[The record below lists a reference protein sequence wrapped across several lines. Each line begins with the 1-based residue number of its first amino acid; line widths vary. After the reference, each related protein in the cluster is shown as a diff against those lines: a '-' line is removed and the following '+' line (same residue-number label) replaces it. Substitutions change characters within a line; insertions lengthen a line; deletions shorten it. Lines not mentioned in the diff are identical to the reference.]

1 VQPTPP
7 DQVEP
12 DGEATQPVSPPSPDP
27 EGREFGAVDLPT
39 DLPPLVP
46 GSVLDHRYELQELIA
61 AGGMSTVW
69 RGLDRRLHRTVAV
82 KVVRDELIADL
93 TARIRFEHEARM
105 SAGFHSPHIVDV
117 YDVGM
122 GSERQYLVME
132 LVDGETLGDR
142 IDRGAIEPV
151 LAVAIADRVL
161 AALEVAHAAGTVH
174 RDVKPGN
181 VLLPTEGGVKLVD
194 FGIAKAIGESMAAT
208 TGAGQVLG
216 TPSYLSPEQVAGQPA
231 GPASDVYAV
240 GTLLYEMICGAPP
253 FAGGDPLSVALA
265 RQTEEPV
272 PLLAACGADVSRELA
287 DVVARALARDPADRY
302 PGAAEMRAALGRAT
316 SPTSSTTVAPPPG
329 SADAPAGPDDPTVV
343 GTAPVVVPAP
353 AEAKTDAPAPAAG
366 ANATAAAG
374 TRAGLL
380 PTRADGD
387 PTVVDPSGAEDE
399 PTVRA
404 PSVVEDD
411 PTVRAPSVVEDE
423 ATRVAPAVAA
433 AAGPDPGDDR
443 DDPTGRT
450 AAMPA
455 PTPEPGTDD
464 DERMPGPWL
473 VGAMAV
479 ALVLAGVIAAAVLTG
494 DDGGWDSVAGDEVAG
509 NGTLATAAATVSDL
523 EALLRADP
531 ERWGPASLDLADGL
545 AELDAL
551 DGAAQG
557 EQARELQRALDLW
570 AEGDQLEPELVDHA
584 RGVIEPLAMIPLEDE
599 GEAAPE
605 AEPVDEPSRGGG
617 QGRGGGPPPGRG
629 R

>member
-12 DGEATQPVSPPSPDP
+12 DGQATQPVSPPSPDP
-27 EGREFGAVDLPT
+27 EGRELGGVGLPT
-39 DLPPLVP
+39 DLSPLVP

-82 KVVRDELIADL
+82 KVVRDELITDL

-132 LVDGETLGDR
+132 LVEGETLGDR
-142 IDRGAIEPV
+142 IGRGTIDPV

-194 FGIAKAIGESMAAT
+194 FGIAKAIGESAAAT

-240 GTLLYEMICGAPP
+240 GTLLYEMICGSPP

-265 RQTEEPV
+265 RQTEEPT
-272 PLLAACGADVSRELA
+272 PLLDACGAGVSQELA
-287 DVVARALARDPADRY
+287 DVVARALARDPEDRY
-302 PGAAEMRAALGRAT
+302 PDATEMRAALGRAT
-316 SPTSSTTVAPPPG
+316 SPTSSATVAPPPG
-329 SADAPAGPDDPTVV
+329 GSGASAGPDDPTVV
-343 GTAPVVVPAP
+343 GTAPVVPVPDP
-353 AEAKTDAPAPAAG
+353 AHDGAG
-366 ANATAAAG
+366 AGADADTQ
-374 TRAGLL
+374 AGLL
-380 PTRADGD
+380 ATRADGD
-387 PTVVDPSGAEDE
+387 AQAGLLATRADGDRTVLHAAEGDDE
-399 PTVRA
+399 P
-404 PSVVEDD
+404 
-411 PTVRAPSVVEDE
+411 
-423 ATRVAPAVAA
+423 TRVAPAVAA
-433 AAGPDPGDDR
+433 DPQPGDDR
-443 DDPTGRT
+443 DDRDDRDGPADRT
-450 AAMPA
+450 ATMPA
-455 PTPEPGTDD
+455 PAPGAAGDDGERTPSA
-464 DERMPGPWL
+464 WL
-473 VGAMAV
+473 VGAVAV
-479 ALVLAGVIAAAVLTG
+479 ALVLAGVIAATVLTG
-494 DDGGWDSVAGDEVAG
+494 DDGGWDSVAGDEVASG
-509 NGTLATAAATVSDL
+509 NGSLAAAAATVGDL
-523 EALLRADP
+523 EALLRSDP
-531 ERWGPASLDLADGL
+531 ERWGPAALDLADGL

-551 DGAAQG
+551 EGGAQG
-557 EQARELQRALDLW
+557 EKARELQRALDLW
-570 AEGDQLEPELVDHA
+570 AEGDQLDADLVDHA
-584 RGVIEPLAMIPLEDE
+584 REVIDPLAMIPPDAE
-599 GEAAPE
+599 GEPAPE
-605 AEPVDEPSRGGG
+605 AEPDADSSPGRG
-617 QGRGGGPPPGRG
+617 QGRGGGPPPGQG